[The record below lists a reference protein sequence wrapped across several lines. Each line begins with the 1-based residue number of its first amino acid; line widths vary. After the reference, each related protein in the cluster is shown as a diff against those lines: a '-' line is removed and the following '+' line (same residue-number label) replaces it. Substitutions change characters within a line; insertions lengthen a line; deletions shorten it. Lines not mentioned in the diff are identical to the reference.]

1 MAATRISSVKK
12 HLSSWGTGRVQP
24 LETPAGKGSLTV
36 VLEDAEHLDALLA
49 SDLVGGSTLVLSPG
63 ESREDVAGV
72 AGVVGYEGSL
82 AEPGGD
88 LSVDD
93 EFFLQTQDYASAGYM
108 SVIGATLVR
117 AVEQADLDAFL
128 DDADRARAD
137 GTFPT
142 HVTSPAVQLAD
153 LAALGAGPA
162 EDGPRTR
169 LYVDADGTAAVSPW
183 GAPLGTI
190 ADGLDAL
197 DARWRRLTEDAV
209 HPCAV
214 ALGRAVPAAA
224 GQAAAA
230 GRPWLGRYLAA
241 VDALR
246 ELHARGIA
254 DLRVSG
260 FGGRLSPALAGLPD
274 GDDTGVPLLL
284 WTDDAAYVHL
294 AGDRRTFRVDHAA
307 GALLEALLVCG
318 SVDAAAGYADR
329 DGLLRAERLLTAA
342 GVRLRAVT
350 PA

>member
-1 MAATRISSVKK
+1 VKK

-24 LETPAGKGSLTV
+24 LEKPAENGSLTV
-36 VLEDAEHLDALLA
+36 VLEDADHLDALLG
-49 SDLVGGSTLVLSPG
+49 SDLVGDSTLVLSPG
-63 ESREDVAGV
+63 ESREGAVGATGAV
-72 AGVVGYEGSL
+72 GVVGYEGSL

-117 AVEQADLDAFL
+117 IVERADLDAFL

-153 LAALGAGPA
+153 LAALGGDPGQ
-162 EDGPRTR
+162 DGPRTR
-169 LYVDADGTAAVSPW
+169 LYVDADGTVAVSPW

-197 DARWRRLTEDAV
+197 DDRWQRLAEAAA
-209 HPCAV
+209 HPCEL

-224 GQAAAA
+224 GAAAA
-230 GRPWLGRYLAA
+230 AERPWLGRYLAA

-254 DLRVSG
+254 DIRVSG
-260 FGGRLSPALAGLPD
+260 FGGRLSPALAELPD
-274 GDDTGVPLLL
+274 GADTDVPLLL
-284 WTDDAAYVHL
+284 WTDDAAFVHL
-294 AGDRRTFRVDHAA
+294 TGNRRTFRVDHAA

-329 DGLLRAERLLTAA
+329 AGLLRAERLLTGA